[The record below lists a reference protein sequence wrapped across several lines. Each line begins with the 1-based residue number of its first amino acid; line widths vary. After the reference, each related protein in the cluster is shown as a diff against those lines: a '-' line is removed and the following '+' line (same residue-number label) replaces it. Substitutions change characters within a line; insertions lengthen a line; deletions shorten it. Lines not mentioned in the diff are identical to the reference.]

1 MIHQKISRTKL
12 DVRRGFGGPP
22 DAGLVK
28 LRLLVV
34 TAVLLA
40 PAAAHAQNSKEVVAE
55 SLFQEGK
62 RLMSDGK
69 YVEACP
75 KLAESN
81 RLDPGAGALTAL
93 ALCHKAEGKWASS
106 WSEFKDVVS
115 LARRDGRKDREQVA
129 LASIAELEPKLSRLT
144 IEVDATTLAPQE
156 EIVLDDVPFARAAY
170 GQSLPADPGAHRV
183 TARAPGR
190 KPWETT
196 TTLAEKKDQK
206 PIVIVVKVPALEDAP
221 VEAAPVVQAPPP
233 ATMDMSSPAR
243 DRSQNRKIISYA
255 VGGAGV
261 AAIAV
266 GAVFGIRALS
276 KKSDSDGLCGNP
288 CASADGLSANSDAR
302 SAATVSNIAI
312 GVGLAAVITGVV
324 LYLTA
329 PSVHA
334 SSRAKLDG
342 FTF

>member
-1 MIHQKISRTKL
+1 M
-12 DVRRGFGGPP
+12 
-22 DAGLVK
+22 K
-28 LRLLVV
+28 LRLLLV

-40 PAAAHAQNSKEVVAE
+40 PAAAHAQNNKEVVAE

-62 RLMSDGK
+62 RLMTEGK

-129 LASIAELEPKLSRLT
+129 LASIAELEPKLSRLS
-144 IEVDATTLAPQE
+144 IEVDATTLAPGE
-156 EIVLDDVPFARAAY
+156 EILLDDVLFARAAY
-170 GQSLPADPGAHRV
+170 GQSLPADPGVHRV
-183 TARAPGR
+183 TARAPGK

-196 TTLAEKKDQK
+196 TTIAEKKDQK
-206 PIVIVVKVPALEDAP
+206 PIIVVVKVPALEDAP
-221 VEAAPVVQAPPP
+221 VEAPIVTQAPSPP
-233 ATMDMSSPAR
+233 TMDVSGTAR
-243 DRSQNRKIISYA
+243 DRGNNRKIIGYA
-255 VGGAGV
+255 VGGAGI
-261 AAIAV
+261 AAVAV
-266 GAVFGIRALS
+266 GAIFGVRALS
-276 KKSDSDGLCGNP
+276 KNSDSDQLCGNP
-288 CASADGLSANSDAR
+288 CASQAGLDANRDAR

-329 PSVHA
+329 PSSHA
-334 SSRAKLDG
+334 STRAANGSIL
-342 FTF
+342 TF